1 MACSPGGKSEAKAGG
16 ALGPG
21 AGGAAGPGAPLGRSS
36 AIRARRA
43 LGGPGRVDKGESTDA
58 PAGGLR
64 GCDSPRRW
72 GLQRGLGSAP
82 AHGALSAQA
91 VAAAETARGCLGG
104 RGALKGAGRRRDLS
118 WYPLDNICASLR
130 WGRRDL
136 TIGPASLYWCWG
148 CPKALGLPLVLGGT
162 HV

>member
-16 ALGPG
+16 AVGPG

-43 LGGPGRVDKGESTDA
+43 LRGPGRADERESTDA
-58 PAGGLR
+58 PAGGPR

-82 AHGALSAQA
+82 AHGGPSAQA

-104 RGALKGAGRRRDLS
+104 LGALKGAGQRRALFRI
-118 WYPLDNICASLR
+118 PLVSVCASHR
-130 WGRRDL
+130 RGRLALAID
-136 TIGPASLYWCWG
+136 PAFLSLCWG
-148 CPKALGLPLVLGGT
+148 FPKALGLPLVLGGT
-162 HV
+162 